1 MPRIKCKSK
10 RQNKLKKKKHSN
22 DQIYCDMRL
31 IKDINFGQDITISL
45 IFSMPITL
53 LFSV

>member
-1 MPRIKCKSK
+1 MPGIKSNSK
-10 RQNKLKKKKHSN
+10 RQNKLKKKHSN

-45 IFSMPITL
+45 IFSI
-53 LFSV
+53 SACR